1 MNYIE
6 MVGFAAASLT
16 TFAFLPQAIKVF
28 KTKSTQDISLIT
40 FLTTTFGVALWLAY
54 GVLISSW
61 PLIGS
66 NFISFTL
73 ASFILIFKIRYG

>member
-28 KTKSTQDISLIT
+28 NTKSTQDISLIT
-40 FLTTTFGVALWLAY
+40 FLTTTCGVALWLAY
-54 GVLISSW
+54 GLLINSW